1 MLWRL
6 ANNHAYKALD
16 GKEEA
21 KVKIA
26 ELKEYLN
33 NRTNKLYKAN
43 RKIAKIGRK
52 VTIQALG
59 REDNK
64 ESTLV

>member
-1 MLWRL
+1 M
-6 ANNHAYKALD
+6 YKALNR
-16 GKEEA
+16 KEEA

-43 RKIAKIGRK
+43 WKIAKIGRK
-52 VTIQALG
+52 VTM
-59 REDNK
+59 
-64 ESTLV
+64 

>member
-1 MLWRL
+1 MEQQIAILWRL
-6 ANNHAYKALD
+6 TNNHAYKALN

-26 ELKEYLN
+26 ELKEYLD
-33 NRTNKLYKAN
+33 NRTDKLCKAN

-52 VTIQALG
+52 VTI
-59 REDNK
+59 
-64 ESTLV
+64 

>member
-6 ANNHAYKALD
+6 ANNYMYKALNR
-16 GKEEA
+16 KEEA

-26 ELKEYLN
+26 ELKEHLD

-43 RKIAKIGRK
+43 
-52 VTIQALG
+52 
-59 REDNK
+59 
-64 ESTLV
+64 

>member
-6 ANNHAYKALD
+6 VNNYAYKALN

-26 ELKEYLN
+26 ELKEHLD

-43 RKIAKIGRK
+43 WKIAKIGRK
-52 VTIQALG
+52 VTI
-59 REDNK
+59 
-64 ESTLV
+64 

>member
-1 MLWRL
+1 MLQRFV
-6 ANNHAYKALD
+6 NNYIYKALN

-26 ELKEYLN
+26 ELKEHLD

-43 RKIAKIGRK
+43 WKIAKIGRK
-52 VTIQALG
+52 VTI
-59 REDNK
+59 
-64 ESTLV
+64 